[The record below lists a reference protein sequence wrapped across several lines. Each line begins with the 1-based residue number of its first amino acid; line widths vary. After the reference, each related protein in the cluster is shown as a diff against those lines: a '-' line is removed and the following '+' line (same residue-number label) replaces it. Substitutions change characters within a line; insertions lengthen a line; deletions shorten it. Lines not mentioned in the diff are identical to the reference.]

1 MSCPNITQNLSA
13 FVNDELSQPES
24 RLVAEHLMQ
33 CLACRERYDQ
43 IKFGSQLAGELPL
56 LKAPEGMWAEIERA
70 LDGTKAKPAQTAG
83 WTFSRML
90 RFACLTLSPVFVVI
104 AMVMIGVGYLTRQ
117 FEGPVVQVRSEQRAL
132 SDFER
137 FGRELHQ
144 TLGNGT
150 VKLDFL
156 TTTPGEIRRWVSDH
170 THLHAWVALERPVED
185 GDFYKPVGVKKVLF
199 KGAEAICVVYRVGSH
214 PVTLLAMNQQALP
227 ELPKERPHF
236 VDVATRT
243 DPESGLKVMSWA
255 KDEQAYV
262 VVSDLPDSGQQGCFI
277 CHAQPERRE
286 QIRSG
291 FQQGGTSK

>member
-13 FVNDELSQPES
+13 FVNDELSQAES

-33 CLACRERYDQ
+33 CLACRERYDE
-43 IKFGSQLAGELPL
+43 IKLGSHLAEALPMM
-56 LKAPEGMWAEIERA
+56 KAPDGMWAEIERA
-70 LDGTKAKPAQTAG
+70 LDGKKARPAKVSG
-83 WTFSRML
+83 WTFMRVL
-90 RFACLTLSPVFVVI
+90 RFACLELSPVLVVI
-104 AMVMIGVGYLTRQ
+104 AMVMISVGHLKRQ
-117 FEGPVVQVRSEQRAL
+117 FEGPVVQVRSEPRAL
-132 SDFER
+132 SDFEQ

-144 TLGNGT
+144 TLGSGT
-150 VKLDFL
+150 LKLDFL
-156 TTTPGEIRRWVSDH
+156 TSAPGEIRRWVSDH
-170 THLHAWVALERPVED
+170 TRLHAWVALERPVED

-199 KGAEAICVVYRVGSH
+199 KGADAICVVYRVGTH

-227 ELPKERPHF
+227 ELPKERPHV

-255 KDEQAYV
+255 KDGQAYV
-262 VVSDLPDSGQQGCFI
+262 VVSDLPESGQQGCFI

-291 FQQGGTSK
+291 FQSGRNSR

>member
-1 MSCPNITQNLSA
+1 MTCQNVTQHLSA
-13 FVNDELSQPES
+13 YVNDELSQAES

-33 CLACRERYDQ
+33 CLACRERYNQ
-43 IKFGSQLAGELPL
+43 IKLGSQLAGELPL

-70 LDGTKAKPAQTAG
+70 LDGKRARPATSSG
-83 WTFSRML
+83 WTLMRML
-90 RFACLTLSPVFVVI
+90 RFACVTLSPILMVI
-104 AMVMIGVGYLTRQ
+104 AVMMIGVGHLKRK
-117 FEGPVVQVRSEQRAL
+117 FEGPVVQVRAEQRAL

-137 FGRELHQ
+137 FGRDLHQ
-144 TLGNGT
+144 TLGSGT
-150 VKLDFL
+150 LKLDFL
-156 TTTPGEIRRWVSDH
+156 TTTPGEIRRWVSTH
-170 THLHAWVALERPVED
+170 TGLHAWVAIERPVED

-199 KGAEAICVVYRVGSH
+199 KGAEAICVVYRVGTH

-227 ELPKERPHF
+227 ELPKERAHF

-262 VVSDLPDSGQQGCFI
+262 VVSDLPESGQQGCFI